1 LKTLAA
7 ALVAIAA
14 ATNKSPK
21 VAPPADNAAKAGA
34 ATTFVQLL
42 TASLASGAQPASAP
56 APAAIT

>member
-34 ATTFVQLL
+34 AFVQLL